1 MVIHENITLEK
12 IHMKSEEMNADE
24 LHLKIF
30 LEILLGRIAGLFY
43 NKPMSNIKCRHH
55 KATVFTVL

>member
-55 KATVFTVL
+55 KATVFMVL